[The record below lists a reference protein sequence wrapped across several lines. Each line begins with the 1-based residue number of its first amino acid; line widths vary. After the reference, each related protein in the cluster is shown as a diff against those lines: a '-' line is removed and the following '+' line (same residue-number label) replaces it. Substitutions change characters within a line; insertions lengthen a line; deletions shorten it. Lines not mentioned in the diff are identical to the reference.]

1 MSNRDTSN
9 STSNLPKL
17 LIAIRN
23 LRPRFLA
30 GLSSDEV
37 KIVISAARVRR
48 YPANSVIVNQEEP
61 ADHMFLLISGRAR
74 YFYYITPDGRKTIMW
89 RITPGETFG
98 GSALL
103 CDSSEY
109 LVSTESTKPISVL
122 VWDRATILQL
132 VASYP
137 RLANNALLIMFD
149 YLVGYRGIQ
158 ISMTCHSAQQ
168 RLAYVL
174 ANLAQGI
181 GEKVPGGIQLD
192 VRNEELANEANVTP
206 FTASRMLAEWQRQG
220 ILRKSRGKIL
230 LHSPERLLQQRQK
243 LRD

>member
-1 MSNRDTSN
+1 MSNADASN
-9 STSNLPKL
+9 STSSLPKL
-17 LIAIRN
+17 LNALRN
-23 LRPRFLA
+23 LRSRFLA

-37 KIVISAARVRR
+37 KTVISAARLRR
-48 YPANSVIVNQEEP
+48 YLANSVIVNQEEP
-61 ADHMFLLISGRAR
+61 ADHLFFLISGRAR
-74 YFYYITPDGRKTIMW
+74 YFYITPDGRKTILW
-89 RITPGETFG
+89 RITPGEMFG

-103 CDSSEY
+103 YLASDY
-109 LVSTESTKPISVL
+109 LVSTEALNPISVL

-137 RLANNALLIMFD
+137 RLANNALLVMFD
-149 YLVGYRGIQ
+149 YLVAYRGIH

-181 GEKVPGGIQLD
+181 GQEVPEGIELD

-206 FTASRMLAEWQRQG
+206 FTASRMLGEWQRQG
-220 ILRKSRGKIL
+220 ILRKTRGKIL
-230 LHSPERLLQQRQK
+230 LHSPERLLHQD
-243 LRD
+243 LLD

>member
-1 MSNRDTSN
+1 VWFNTSN
-9 STSNLPKL
+9 STDSVSKL
-17 LIAIRN
+17 LAALRN
-23 LRPRFLA
+23 IRPRFLA
-30 GLSSDEV
+30 GLSPDEV
-37 KIVISAARVRR
+37 KTVVSAARQRR
-48 YPANSVIVNQEEP
+48 YLPNSVIANQEEP

-74 YFYYITPDGRKTIMW
+74 YFYITPDGRKTILW

-103 CDSSEY
+103 CNSSEY
-109 LVSTESTKPISVL
+109 LVSTEALKPISAL

-149 YLVGYRGIQ
+149 YLVGYRGIH
-158 ISMTCHSAQQ
+158 ISMTCRSAQE

-181 GEKVPGGIQLD
+181 GQKVPEGIELD

-206 FTASRMLAEWQRQG
+206 FTASRTLAEWQRQG
-220 ILRKSRGKIL
+220 ILRKGRGKIL
-230 LHSPERLLQQRQK
+230 LHSPERLLQRQK

>member
-1 MSNRDTSN
+1 MSNADTSN

-17 LIAIRN
+17 LVVLRN
-23 LRPRFLA
+23 LRSRFLA
-30 GLSSDEV
+30 GLTSDEA
-37 KIVISAARVRR
+37 KTVISGARPRR
-48 YPANSVIVNQEEP
+48 YLAHSVIVNQEEP
-61 ADHMFLLISGRAR
+61 ADHLFLLISGRAR
-74 YFYYITPDGRKTIMW
+74 YFYMTPDGRKTILW
-89 RITPGETFG
+89 RITPGEVFG

-103 CDSSEY
+103 YLASDY
-109 LVSTESTKPISVL
+109 LVSTEATKPISVL
-122 VWDRATILQL
+122 VWDRATILRL

-149 YLVGYRGIQ
+149 YLVGYRGIH

-206 FTASRMLAEWQRQG
+206 FTASRVLGEWQRQG
-220 ILRKSRGKIL
+220 TLRKTRGKIL
-230 LHSPERLLQQRQK
+230 LYSPERLLQHQ
-243 LRD
+243 DMPD